1 MLRGLGIDEVI
12 LAIPPQI
19 VQRENV
25 MRDLMPVPTAD

>member
-12 LAIPPQI
+12 LTIPPQI

-25 MRDLMPVPTAD
+25 IRDLTPVPHR